1 MMDSRLT
8 MWSFQST
15 SASLPTLTA
24 ATMFGYCFAKRI
36 ALSIYCWFLILS
48 ASRVS
53 WGIGVLSQGQCG
65 LLISAESHAPS
76 ITFNLILWSWIKRN
90 VAAEFAWES

>member
-24 ATMFGYCFAKRI
+24 ATMIGYRFANRI
-36 ALSIYCWFLILS
+36 ALSISFWFLILF
-48 ASRVS
+48 ASRVA
-53 WGIGVLSQGQCG
+53 WGIGVLSQGQWE
-65 LLISAESHAPS
+65 LLTSAESHAPS
-76 ITFNLILWSWIKRN
+76 ITFNLILLAWIKRN